1 MNLNSPLT
9 VKTRIFSSLFIR
21 ENWRGVIAAT
31 IALSG
36 MSAFHGRGEDATGN
50 DFKLNISQSGNNHDL
65 TWNVPHVVL
74 QTSQT
79 LSGDWV
85 DLPEA
90 TSPHTV
96 AGNLDKSFF
105 RLRKV
110 STISGVEPAFLPTSG
125 GTLYVRGVN
134 FEANSTVTLNGVPAA
149 SVTFVDSTLLLVN
162 VAALGAGHY
171 DVAVVNGTSGPAGS
185 TLSKGLTVESTPLAS
200 LEVPPGMSEG
210 RTATGEINLT
220 HVDLQIDC
228 PVGPDFVIAR
238 THRSRHDA
246 VGSPFDT
253 AWDFSYNI
261 SVAMD
266 GADVVVN
273 DGSGRSDKFFRQPN
287 GTFQRAEFFREGSM
301 NGQVFTLTLADKTT
315 WTFRALNAAVA
326 PGKIDAITDRNGNAM
341 TFSYGVNGRLD
352 QVTDALGRTFQF
364 SYNGS
369 GQLTSVTDFA
379 GRTVT
384 YAYYGTSEPGGSEG
398 DLKSMTSPAVTGTPN
413 GNDFP
418 LGKIITYTYT
428 KGFADERLNHNLTGV
443 IDNTGVQVQ
452 TIAYTTE
459 LNPAHFDFDRAV
471 SIALGANPPTVFSC
485 EPLTPTPANRYAKTK
500 VTMNDPVGNVSETLY
515 DSKNRPV
522 SIKELTGRATPG
534 LPVTAV
540 GNQPT
545 NKLRASDPAFFE
557 TTMAYNLDS
566 QVTQITYPR
575 GNSITMTYASDL
587 SIAAPVR
594 ERGNLRQVTQTPA
607 PGVPS
612 DQEQITEKFEY
623 LPGFGTGELPLSH
636 GTGPSNTQAAHGRA
650 NFGDMSMVPP
660 GRAIGIPIRP
670 VSTIDFVKIRI
681 DPRGNVWSYDYDAK
695 GNLTSCQAPGIAT
708 GDSFEYNAAGQLTA
722 HVHPADAN
730 GRRKRDTFNYYSSG
744 TQKGYLQSA
753 VEDAGA
759 GGLALTTTYAYDAVG
774 NVTSVTDPRGN
785 DTQFVFN
792 QLDQLMQVKSAPG
805 GGGVRQQVDFV
816 YSGNKGLLKS
826 GDFDSKASCVRSATA
841 LLVNGG
847 ENDYNRRFGGNDIN
861 RLIIRKDVSNFD
873 ENGNPIGDGQL
884 STLYGRDSIGRLTSV
899 THEVSDVASTVTQF
913 EYDANGQVTKVL
925 SPLAVSGAAPF
936 STVQTQYDERGLPF
950 QEISAHGSPD
960 QSTTQY
966 DYDANGNLSRLSE
979 GMEGTPRITTMDNEG
994 FAVSHGRRRMAI
1006 GAGRIYDSDCGIGQ
1020 FFQNQAVLFKNRK
1033 GDCALYNAFL
1043 VVQDDLPP
1051 RGSNLFGG
1059 DVKPTFKS
1067 GVQFIGSS
1075 QGMGIFGGCPITSSG
1090 PGGSANLATLPS
1102 KAAGGYEQLQSYVG
1116 LLNTPI
1122 ILRPRG
1128 GGTGPITVD
1137 GLVANNLRVWLV
1149 ERDMVQRNGL
1159 NLSTI
1164 PKTKLSLLG
1173 EAGTPAPAKITD
1185 PLGNVTTFHYDA
1197 SGSCTSVVHRGELND
1212 VPGGAGNVTL
1222 GQADFT
1228 YDSRGLTNRDS
1239 LWNFHVWNESFV
1251 SQEASNTSYA
1261 DNGQIMAI
1269 TNARGQ
1275 GTTFTY
1281 DTVGRLSRVTDPKGN
1296 STAYGYDANG
1306 NVTTVTDTLKSDLG
1320 NPDLVFTKNFTYDK
1334 LNRCTSATD
1343 NVGNTESF
1351 AYDSRGNV
1359 VRTIDARGNVSQFA
1373 YDGLGRLTRSGRDMN
1388 NNGSTQD
1395 PVDIVT
1401 TQSWDA
1407 NSRLSTKTDPNGNV
1421 TSYGY
1426 DSLNRLTQTTA
1437 ADGTV
1442 SSATYDVHGN
1452 VVSSTDANGT
1462 VTTCNYDLNNRL
1474 LQKTIVPAVGVAT
1487 TTSLETFAYDGL
1499 GRVTQANN
1507 NSSTTSFTY
1516 DSLGRTLTET
1526 QNGLTVTSTYDAAGN
1541 RLTVAYP
1548 GGRTLG
1554 YAYDAANLPT
1564 TVSLLASSDG
1574 EAPGVLSTNHYIGGQ
1589 LERVVNRNNT
1599 RISYSYNGAV
1609 GEANAPGDFGWK
1621 QVKNMNYDPDLSS
1634 AVIGNITFTYD
1645 AAQNQTGKTTS
1656 FPGKV
1661 TAKAYQYDA
1670 ADRLVNTVVTTNGA
1684 QTANITYTLDKAGNR
1699 LNVTGDNHPGA
1710 YTLDNTLPEPADF
1723 QVNQYTTTPV
1733 GNFSYDKN
1741 GNRTAETS
1749 GATTLRAF
1757 SYDYANRLVAINI
1770 GSTGTPIA
1778 VYGYDALGRCIL
1790 KGTQSGGTLN
1800 TTRFVYDGG
1809 DVIEERDGGGNVT
1822 ASFTHGKTCGHYT
1835 QVIWSNSS
1843 ATGCRIVTSKRNGTN
1858 YWPATD
1864 AAGSTVAL
1872 TLDNGSV
1879 AERYEYADY
1888 GEPAF
1893 FNGSG
1898 SAISGS
1904 AVGNVYL
1911 WGGMRYDDES
1921 ELYHR
1926 VYVRSVLWPP
1936 IVPYRLDFFDPRT
1949 GTDVNPSAD
1958 LRSDEDGEFKELFHK
1973 INRQINKK

>member
-1 MNLNSPLT
+1 M
-9 VKTRIFSSLFIR
+9 KTSKHESQRLFHHR
-21 ENWRGVIAAT
+21 KLKGVIAAGT
-31 IALSG
+31 VLLGLATFQSWGEGSGGTDFNLS
-36 MSAFHGRGEDATGN
+36 
-50 DFKLNISQSGNNHDL
+50 ISRSGNHYDL
-65 TWNVPHVVL
+65 TWNFPDVVL
-74 QTSQT
+74 QNSQT
-79 LSGDWV
+79 LNGDWV

-110 STISGVEPAFLPTSG
+110 STISGVEPAFLPTTG

-134 FEANSTVTLNGVPAA
+134 FDANSTVTINGVPAT
-149 SVTFVDSTLLLVN
+149 SVTFVDSSLLMVN

-171 DVAVVNGTSGPAGS
+171 DVAVVNGAAGPAGF
-185 TLSKGLTVESTPLAS
+185 TLAKGLTVESTPLAS
-200 LEVPPGMSEG
+200 LEVPPGMAEG
-210 RTATGEINLT
+210 RTASGEINLT

-228 PVGPDFVIAR
+228 PVGPDFIIAR

-246 VGSPFDT
+246 AGSPFDT

-261 SVAMD
+261 SVVMD

-273 DGSGRSDKFFRQPN
+273 DGMGRSDKFFRQPN

-315 WTFRALNAAVA
+315 WTFRALDAAVA

-341 TFSYGVNGRLD
+341 TFSYGVSGRLD
-352 QVTDALGRTFQF
+352 QVTDALGRTCQF

-369 GQLTSVTDFA
+369 GQLTGVTDFA

-418 LGKIITYTYT
+418 LGKTVTYTYT

-459 LNPAHFDFDRAV
+459 LNPTHFDFDRAV

-485 EPLTPTPANRYAKTK
+485 EPLTPSPSNRYAKTK

-515 DSKNRPV
+515 DSKNRPI
-522 SIKELTGRATPG
+522 SIRELTGRATPG
-534 LPVTAV
+534 IPVTAV

-557 TTMAYNLDS
+557 TTLSYNLDS

-575 GNSITMTYASDL
+575 GNSVSMTYASDL

-612 DQEQITEKFEY
+612 DQDQITEKFEY

-730 GRRKRDTFNYYSSG
+730 GRRKRDTFNYHSTG
-744 TQKGYLQSA
+744 TQNGYLQNA

-792 QLDQLMQVKSAPG
+792 QLDQLMQTKSAPG
-805 GGGVRQQVDFV
+805 AGGVRSQTDYT
-816 YSGNKGLLKS
+816 YS
-826 GDFDSKASCVRSATA
+826 SAVGPYTYRQYQKKYYPVEY
-841 LLVNGG
+841 LSSSPG
-847 ENDYNRRFGGNDIN
+847 
-861 RLIIRKDVSNFD
+861 RLMSESVLNFD
-873 ENGNPIGDGQL
+873 ENGNLLSDGYDPITARTYQDWKPSCPTDPDDFTYSRVIRRNSSPFALEGNLFSTVDGSSRQYSVCQRRSADLIIRKEVSDFDAEGNPIGDGKITT
-884 STLYGRDSIGRLTSV
+884 SYGYDAIGRLTSV
-899 THEVSDVASTVTQF
+899 TNEVSAVASTVTQF

-925 SPLAVSGAAPF
+925 SPLAVSGADSF
-936 STVQTQYDERGLPF
+936 NTVQTRYDERGLPF
-950 QEISAHGSPD
+950 QKISAPGSPD

-966 DYDANGNLSRLSE
+966 DYDANGNVSRVSE
-979 GMEGTPRITTMDNEG
+979 GSEGTPRVTTVVADGLSTPCPVVGNMEYIFQGSNPFFIKVQPRGARYPVSSLMTDDGNGPYFTDSANGGPINIYGLDNDKDE
-994 FAVSHGRRRMAI
+994 
-1006 GAGRIYDSDCGIGQ
+1006 
-1020 FFQNQAVLFKNRK
+1020 K
-1033 GDCALYNAFL
+1033 GDCFAVLRCGPFYTFAGSYL
-1043 VVQDDLPP
+1043 KYPQEAYAPP
-1051 RGSNLFGG
+1051 PQWRENPDGEVIAVHPFGNFNG
-1059 DVKPTFKS
+1059 RSVRMFAM
-1067 GVQFIGSS
+1067 
-1075 QGMGIFGGCPITSSG
+1075 MGIMG
-1090 PGGSANLATLPS
+1090 N
-1102 KAAGGYEQLQSYVG
+1102 
-1116 LLNTPI
+1116 
-1122 ILRPRG
+1122 RPAR
-1128 GGTGPITVD
+1128 
-1137 GLVANNLRVWLV
+1137 
-1149 ERDMVQRNGL
+1149 
-1159 NLSTI
+1159 
-1164 PKTKLSLLG
+1164 
-1173 EAGTPAPAKITD
+1173 ITD
-1185 PLGNVTTFHYDA
+1185 PMGNVTEFHYDA
-1197 SGSCTSVVHRGELND
+1197 SGNPTRAEHRGEVND
-1212 VPGGAGNVTL
+1212 VPGSAGNL
-1222 GQADFT
+1222 KLAESAFT
-1228 YDSRGLTNRDS
+1228 YDATNRRIG
-1239 LWNFHVWNESFV
+1239 ESKFDNAFIGGETNCDAIF
-1251 SQEASNTSYA
+1251 S
-1261 DNGQIMAI
+1261 DNGQLATFI
-1269 TNARGQ
+1269 NARGHD
-1275 GTTFTY
+1275 TTFNY
-1281 DTVGRLSRVTDPKGN
+1281 DTVGRLSSMTDPKGN
-1296 STAYGYDANG
+1296 STAYAYDANG

-1334 LNRCTSATD
+1334 LNRCTSVTD
-1343 NVGNTESF
+1343 NVGNSETF

-1359 VRTIDARGNVSQFA
+1359 VRTTDARGIVSQFA

-1388 NNGSTQD
+1388 NNGSTLD
-1395 PVDIVT
+1395 PLDIVT

-1437 ADGTV
+1437 ADGTAN
-1442 SSATYDVHGN
+1442 SATYGVHGN

-1487 TTSLETFAYDGL
+1487 STTLETFAYDGL

-1507 NSSTTSFTY
+1507 NASTTSFTY

-1548 GGRTLG
+1548 GGRTIG

-1564 TVSLLASSDG
+1564 TVSLLASGDG
-1574 EAPGVLSTNHYIGGQ
+1574 EAPGVLSTNRYIGGQ
-1589 LERVVNRNNT
+1589 LERVDNRNNT
-1599 RISYSYNGAV
+1599 RTSYSYNGVA
-1609 GEANAPGDFGWK
+1609 GTANPLGDSGWG
-1621 QVKNMNYDPDLSS
+1621 QVSRVQTANVTSG
-1634 AVIGNITFTYD
+1634 AVIDDTTYRYD
-1645 AAQNQTGKTTS
+1645 AAQNQSGKTTS
-1656 FPGKV
+1656 FPGKM

-1670 ADRLVNTVVTTNGA
+1670 ADRLVNTVVTTNGD

-1710 YTLDNTLPEPADF
+1710 YTLSNTLPEPADF

-1733 GNFSYDKN
+1733 GNFSYDRN
-1741 GNRTAETS
+1741 GNRKAETS
-1749 GATTLRAF
+1749 GATTLRTF
-1757 SYDYANRLVAINI
+1757 SYDYANRLVAINS
-1770 GSTGTPIA
+1770 GASGAPIA
-1778 VYGYDALGRCIL
+1778 GYGYDALGRRIL
-1790 KGTQSGGTLN
+1790 KGTQSGGTFN
-1800 TTRFVYDGG
+1800 TTRYVYDG
-1809 DVIEERDGGGNVT
+1809 DEVIEERDGAGVVKATNQGHHR
-1822 ASFTHGKTCGHYT
+1822 AGFCGFKVAHLLST
-1835 QVIWSNSS
+1835 RFLMQ
-1843 ATGCRIVTSKRNGTN
+1843 TRNGTN
-1858 YWPATD
+1858 YWPAAD

-1872 TLDNGSV
+1872 TLDNGTV

-1893 FNGSG
+1893 FDGSG
-1898 SAISGS
+1898 NAISGS

-1911 WGGMRYDDES
+1911 WGGMRYVYLWGGMRYDAES
-1921 ELYHR
+1921 GLYNLDGGGYFDSR
-1926 VYVRSVLWPP
+1926 VNKARNGE
-1936 IVPYRLDFFDPRT
+1936 IV
-1949 GTDVNPSAD
+1949 
-1958 LRSDEDGEFKELFHK
+1958 LRSE
-1973 INRQINKK
+1973 QY

>member
-1 MNLNSPLT
+1 
-9 VKTRIFSSLFIR
+9 
-21 ENWRGVIAAT
+21 
-31 IALSG
+31 
-36 MSAFHGRGEDATGN
+36 
-50 DFKLNISQSGNNHDL
+50 
-65 TWNVPHVVL
+65 
-74 QTSQT
+74 
-79 LSGDWV
+79 
-85 DLPEA
+85 
-90 TSPHTV
+90 
-96 AGNLDKSFF
+96 
-105 RLRKV
+105 
-110 STISGVEPAFLPTSG
+110 VEPAFLPTSG

-134 FEANSTVTLNGVPAA
+134 FDANSTVTLNGMPAA
-149 SVTFVDSTLLLVN
+149 SVTFFDSSLLMVN
-162 VAALGAGHY
+162 VAAQSAGHY

-200 LEVPPGMSEG
+200 LEVPPGMAEG

-220 HVDLQIDC
+220 YVDLQIDC

-238 THRSRHDA
+238 THRSRHEA
-246 VGSPFDT
+246 AGSPFDT

-273 DGSGRSDKFFRQPN
+273 DGSVRSDKFFRQPN
-287 GTFQRAEFFREGSM
+287 GTFQRTEFFREGSM

-341 TFSYGVNGRLD
+341 TYSYGVNGRLD

-398 DLKSMTSPAVTGTPN
+398 DLKSMSSPAVTGTPN
-413 GNDFP
+413 CNDFP
-418 LGKIITYTYT
+418 LGKTITYTYT

-459 LNPAHFDFDRAV
+459 LNPTHFDFDRAV
-471 SIALGANPPTVFSC
+471 SIAVGANPPTVFSC
-485 EPLTPTPANRYAKTK
+485 EPLTPSPANRYAKTK

-534 LPVTAV
+534 IPVTAV

-557 TTMAYNLDS
+557 TTVSYNLDS
-566 QVTQITYPR
+566 QVTQIAEPR
-575 GNSITMTYASDL
+575 GNNMTMTYASDL
-587 SIAAPVR
+587 SRATPVR

-612 DQEQITEKFEY
+612 DQDQITEKFEY
-623 LPGFGTGELPLSH
+623 LPGFGTPESH
-636 GTGPSNTQAAHGRA
+636 WEKLQHGRV
-650 NFGDMSMVPP
+650 SSY
-660 GRAIGIPIRP
+660 AIIRGLP
-670 VSTIDFVKIRI
+670 FTAPASRSAIITKHT
-681 DPRGNVWSYDYDAK
+681 DPRGNVWTNQFDAN
-695 GNLTSCQAPGIAT
+695 GNLTSSQAPGIAT

-730 GRRKRDTFNYYSSG
+730 GRRKRDTCNYYSSG
-744 TQKGYLQSA
+744 TKKGYLQSA

-759 GGLALTTTYAYDAVG
+759 GGLALTTTYDYDAVG

-792 QLDQLMQVKSAPG
+792 QLDQLMQVKSPIGPG
-805 GGGVRQQVDFV
+805 GTRTAIDYT
-816 YSGNKGLLKS
+816 YSGHIRRCRAPVS
-826 GDFDSKASCVRSATA
+826 FVEYPRSSFYLAYPRSLSIRATA
-841 LLVNGG
+841 VICWNDEVMTPPIRVEV
-847 ENDYNRRFGGNDIN
+847 ENRDETGSLQANTHFTREFGYD
-861 RLIIRKDVSNFD
+861 
-873 ENGNPIGDGQL
+873 PIGQ
-884 STLYGRDSIGRLTSV
+884 LTSV
-899 THEVSDVASTVTQF
+899 TNELSAVASTVTQF

-936 STVQTQYDERGLPF
+936 NTVHTQYDERGLPF
-950 QEISAHGSPD
+950 QEISAPGSPD

-966 DYDANGNLSRLSE
+966 DYDTNGNLSRVSE
-979 GMEGTPRITTMDNEG
+979 GLEGTPQITTLVADG
-994 FAVSHGRRRMAI
+994 FAA
-1006 GAGRIYDSDCGIGQ
+1006 
-1020 FFQNQAVLFKNRK
+1020 
-1033 GDCALYNAFL
+1033 
-1043 VVQDDLPP
+1043 PP
-1051 RGSNLFGG
+1051 RLVSAVASQPLGSLA
-1059 DVKPTFKS
+1059 
-1067 GVQFIGSS
+1067 
-1075 QGMGIFGGCPITSSG
+1075 ITPAPYS
-1090 PGGSANLATLPS
+1090 NYWIKVINS
-1102 KAAGGYEQLQSYVG
+1102 KCLS
-1116 LLNTPI
+1116 
-1122 ILRPRG
+1122 G
-1128 GGTGPITVD
+1128 GGTGPTTTIEAD
-1137 GLVANNLRVWLV
+1137 GLTGSARVVTPPLDSSRISVDNLKCGLVRRDGTGPITPMDSSAAKVNRRVDISCPMPPRPKPSSGRMGSGGGGPITSDSSCLSSRTGVAGLYIPVISSSSFRPATITDPMGNVTEFHYDGSGNLVSSTVTSPAGPVGGAVGVKLAKTTYTYDALGRLTNATDAILDPTDTPTGSAGNSAAFANNGQITSV
-1149 ERDMVQRNGL
+1149 
-1159 NLSTI
+1159 
-1164 PKTKLSLLG
+1164 
-1173 EAGTPAPAKITD
+1173 TD
-1185 PLGNVTTFHYDA
+1185 PLGRTM
-1197 SGSCTSVVHRGELND
+1197 
-1212 VPGGAGNVTL
+1212 
-1222 GQADFT
+1222 
-1228 YDSRGLTNRDS
+1228 
-1239 LWNFHVWNESFV
+1239 SF
-1251 SQEASNTSYA
+1251 A
-1261 DNGQIMAI
+1261 
-1269 TNARGQ
+1269 
-1275 GTTFTY
+1275 Y
-1281 DTVGRLSRVTDPKGN
+1281 DTIGRLSSATDPKGN
-1296 STAYGYDANG
+1296 STAYAYDANY
-1306 NVTTVTDTLKSDLG
+1306 NVTTVTTTLKSDLG
-1320 NPDLVFTKNFTYDK
+1320 NPDLVFAKSFAYDK

-1343 NVGNTESF
+1343 NVGNAETF

-1388 NNGSTQD
+1388 NNGSTLD

-1407 NSRLSTKTDPNGNV
+1407 NSRLATQTDPNGNA

-1426 DSLNRLTQTTA
+1426 DSLDRLTQTIA

-1442 SSATYDVHGN
+1442 KSATYDVHGN

-1462 VTTCNYDLNNRL
+1462 VTTYNYDLNNRL
-1474 LQKTIVPAVGVAT
+1474 LQKTILPALGVAT

-1507 NSSTTSFTY
+1507 NASTTSFTY
-1516 DSLGRTLTET
+1516 DSLGRSLTET

-1599 RISYSYNGAV
+1599 RTSYSYNGVV
-1609 GEANAPGDFGWK
+1609 GTANAPGDSGWG
-1621 QVKNMNYDPDLSS
+1621 QVSRVQTVNVTSG
-1634 AVIGNITFTYD
+1634 AVIDDTTYRHD

-1670 ADRLVNTVVTTNGA
+1670 ADRLVNTVVTTNA
-1684 QTANITYTLDKAGNR
+1684 TQTANITYTLDNAGNR

-1710 YTLDNTLPEPADF
+1710 YTLNNTLPEPADF

-1741 GNRTAETS
+1741 GNRKAETS
-1749 GATTLRAF
+1749 GASTLRTF
-1757 SYDYANRLVAINI
+1757 SYDYANRLVAINS
-1770 GSTGTPIA
+1770 GSTGLPIA
-1778 VYGYDALGRCIL
+1778 AYGYDALGRRIL
-1790 KGTQSGGTLN
+1790 KGTQSGATSN
-1800 TTRFVYDGG
+1800 TTRYVYDG
-1809 DVIEERDGGGNVT
+1809 DEVIEERNGAGGVVAFRTPPQYCAALHRDSCN
-1822 ASFTHGKTCGHYT
+1822 SL
-1835 QVIWSNSS
+1835 VI
-1843 ATGCRIVTSKRNGTN
+1843 TRNGTN

-1864 AAGSTVAL
+1864 AAGSTLAL

-1888 GEPAF
+1888 GEPDF
-1893 FNGSG
+1893 FDGTGN
-1898 SAISGS
+1898 AISGS

-1911 WGGMRYDDES
+1911 WGGMRYEDES
-1921 ELYHR
+1921 GLYGPG
-1926 VYVRSVLWPP
+1926 S
-1936 IVPYRLDFFDPRT
+1936 FDPRVAT
-1949 GTDVNPSAD
+1949 YCHRRVRVRKGDFIGWAQDSMDMWSKTNHAVVTVGWGEVN
-1958 LRSDEDGEFKELFHK
+1958 G
-1973 INRQINKK
+1973 